1 MINDYLEQQVKTIT
15 KLKESS
21 ETIQKIF
28 DVILDARE
36 GEKTIYVMGNG
47 GSAST
52 ATHFVSEDRKS
63 VV

>member
-36 GEKTIYVMGNG
+36 SEKTIYVMGNG

-52 ATHFVSEDRKS
+52 ATRIIIR
-63 VV
+63 